1 MKYALGIMFIFLLP
15 IMALS
20 EQMIISL
27 ESAVKTSDIIVIGTL
42 RDVSEETKGGMDYG
56 TGEIIID
63 EVLWGNV
70 EQSQQLNLVWQNES
84 NVDCPRNEH
93 RNNQN
98 KQGIWLLTKKPV
110 DKVVA
115 DNPGR
120 FVKVE
125 KREKVLELVREQ
137 EKFNK

>member
-1 MKYALGIMFIFLLP
+1 M
-15 IMALS
+15 
-20 EQMIISL
+20 
-27 ESAVKTSDIIVIGTL
+27 ESAVKNSDIIVIGTL
-42 RDVSEETKGGMDYG
+42 RDVSEETKDGMDYG

-63 EVLWGNV
+63 EVLLGNV

-93 RNNQN
+93 RNNKN

-110 DKVVA
+110 NKVVA

-125 KREKVLELVREQ
+125 KREKVIELVREQ
-137 EKFNK
+137 EKLNK